1 MRNLLV
7 LQINPHNEHFTE
19 QMLLC
24 QRVKELKYLKMTK
37 SALRRNG
44 TLQQPLLLLH
54 LHIPSTH
61 LQAIITLYHTM
72 VVEDKMDEEVIQ
84 ERCLHAIRVVLLAI
98 SIKIALKTIIK
109 SLRVAD
115 MATHVLVIMVP
126 YTRHQLIT
134 KMLVKLI

>member
-1 MRNLLV
+1 
-7 LQINPHNEHFTE
+7 
-19 QMLLC
+19 
-24 QRVKELKYLKMTK
+24 MTK